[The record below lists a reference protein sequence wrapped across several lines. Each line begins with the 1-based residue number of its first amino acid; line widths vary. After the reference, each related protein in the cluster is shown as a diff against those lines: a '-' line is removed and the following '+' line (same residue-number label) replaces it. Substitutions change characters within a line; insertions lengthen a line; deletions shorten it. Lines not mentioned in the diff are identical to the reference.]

1 MSKFDPIEN
10 DKYYKILCA
19 LVVSSDF
26 TPVERILFLST
37 FESWYHFQDYEL
49 YTSISLKAIEYFE
62 GVSDA

>member
-1 MSKFDPIEN
+1 MSKFDPIES
-10 DKYYKILCA
+10 DKYYKKLSS
-19 LVVSSDF
+19 LVISSGF

-62 GVSDA
+62 EINNA